1 MTKTEHIH
9 KDVCSLVYNK
19 YGELLK
25 DETTRYAIDI
35 DVEINAP
42 LNKMCR
48 DLLSLIKDDD
58 VFVFDI
64 VYPIPRYNYY
74 EISDRIFDLEYVTK
88 IVFEDYYLLIND
100 VKIFYNAIFDFNKR
114 KRW

>member
-1 MTKTEHIH
+1 MTETEHIH
-9 KDVCSLVYNK
+9 KEVCNLTFNK
-19 YGELLK
+19 YGELIK

-48 DLLSLIKDDD
+48 DLLSLIKQDD

-64 VYPIPRYNYY
+64 VYPIPQYNYRI
-74 EISDRIFDLEYVTK
+74 EDRIFDLEYVTK
-88 IVFEDYYLLIND
+88 IVFEEYYLLID
-100 VKIFYNAIFDFNKR
+100 GVKIFYNAIFDFNKR

>member
-1 MTKTEHIH
+1 MTETEHIH
-9 KDVCSLVYNK
+9 KDVCTLVCNK

-25 DETTRYAIDI
+25 DETTCYAIDI
-35 DVEINAP
+35 DVEVNAP

-48 DLLSLIKDDD
+48 DLLALIKDKD

-64 VYPIPRYNYY
+64 VYPIPQHSYSV
-74 EISDRIFDLEYVTK
+74 ESRIFDLEYVEK
-88 IVFEDYYLLIND
+88 IVFEEYYLLIND

>member
-1 MTKTEHIH
+1 MTETEHIH
-9 KDVCSLVYNK
+9 KDVCNLIYNK

-25 DETTRYAIDI
+25 DEITRYEINV

-64 VYPIPRYNYY
+64 VYPVPQYNYRV
-74 EISDRIFDLEYVTK
+74 ESRIFDLEYVEK
-88 IVFEDYYLLIND
+88 IVFEEYYLLIDD

>member
-1 MTKTEHIH
+1 MIEYIH
-9 KDVCSLVYNK
+9 KDVCSLSFNK
-19 YGELLK
+19 YGQIIK

-35 DVEINAP
+35 DVEINTQ
-42 LNKMCR
+42 LNKMCM

-64 VYPIPRYNYY
+64 VYPIPQYNYKI
-74 EISDRIFDLEYVTK
+74 EDRIFDLEYVKK
-88 IVFEDYYLLIND
+88 IVFEEYYLVIND

>member
-9 KDVCSLVYNK
+9 KDVCDFVFDK
-19 YGELLK
+19 YGDLLK
-25 DETTRYAIDI
+25 DETIQYAIDI

-48 DLLSLIKDDD
+48 DLLSLIKDKD

-64 VYPIPRYNYY
+64 VYPIPNYNYR
-74 EISDRIFDLEYVTK
+74 ISGRIFDLEYVTK
-88 IVFEDYYLLIND
+88 IVFEEYYLLIND

-114 KRW
+114 KKW

>member
-1 MTKTEHIH
+1 MTKLEHIH
-9 KDVCSLVYNK
+9 KDVCNLSYNK
-19 YGELLK
+19 HGELLK

-48 DLLSLIKDDD
+48 DLLSLIKNDD
-58 VFVFDI
+58 VFVIDI
-64 VYPIPRYNYY
+64 VYLIPQHNYRI
-74 EISDRIFDLEYVTK
+74 EDRIFDLEYVKK
-88 IVFEDYYLLIND
+88 IVFEEYYLIINN
-100 VKIFYNAIFDFNKR
+100 VRIFYNAIFDFNKR

>member
-1 MTKTEHIH
+1 MTEHIH
-9 KDVCSLVYNK
+9 KDVCTIAYDK
-19 YGELLK
+19 YGQIIK
-25 DETTRYAIDI
+25 DKTTSYTIDI

-42 LNKMCR
+42 LNKMCE

-64 VYPIPRYNYY
+64 VYPIPQYNYHI
-74 EISDRIFDLEYVTK
+74 EERIFDLQYVK
-88 IVFEDYYLLIND
+88 RIVFEEYYLLIND